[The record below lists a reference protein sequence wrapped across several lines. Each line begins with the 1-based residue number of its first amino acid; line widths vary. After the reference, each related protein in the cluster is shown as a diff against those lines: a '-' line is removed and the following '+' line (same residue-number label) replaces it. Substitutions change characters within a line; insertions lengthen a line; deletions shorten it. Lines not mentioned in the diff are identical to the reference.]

1 LTNFEPRG
9 RRATG
14 LQPERTA
21 LAWTRTSFAVL
32 ANGALLMVR
41 NLHGENGFR
50 GDNGSFRL
58 FAVGVAIALALCIY
72 LIGVRRQRILARRP
86 LPQRMTPR
94 GEVHLVG
101 ISVLVLI
108 VASALALVD

>member
-1 LTNFEPRG
+1 LSNIGPGRG
-9 RRATG
+9 RDGG

-41 NLHGENGFR
+41 NFHGHNGA
-50 GDNGSFRL
+50 FRL
-58 FAVGVAIALALCIY
+58 FAVGLAVSLALSTY
-72 LIGVRRQRILARRP
+72 LIGRRRQRTLACRP
-86 LPQRMTPR
+86 LRGRITPR
-94 GEVHLVG
+94 RQVYTVG

-108 VASALALVD
+108 LVSALALPV